1 MAVSNDTA
9 IVARQQNRMLP
20 DMYSYIT
27 SRQGLSTVEAR
38 V

>member
-20 DMYSYIT
+20 DMCSYIT